1 MNELRKNWAHRRAA
15 LGLTLQL
22 AVMLAV
28 FWGGSWLLFNL
39 ASLVYFQLELGRYW
53 WVFLFKE
60 LFLHLLPVLRPVWS
74 VGGTLLLTGWV
85 FCKPLRYLDEVTEA
99 AGRLARPGED
109 PIRLRPQLKTVQDQL
124 NQAREQGLRAAAALR
139 QEEQRKNDLIVYL
152 AHDLKTPLTSV
163 IGYLNL
169 LVDEPQI
176 SPATRARYTGIAL
189 EKALRLEELVN
200 EFFEIT
206 RFSLSHLELEL
217 SRVDL
222 SLMLRQ
228 MVSEFSPEL
237 AEKRLDCRM
246 ELPPELPVRCDAAK
260 LARVF
265 DNLLRNAV
273 SYGDPGTTLFV
284 RGGLDGDMVEL
295 HFVNH
300 GRTIP
305 PEKLARIFE
314 KFFRA
319 DESRASASG
328 NAGLGLA
335 IAKQIVEQHGGS
347 IAAASADDQVEF
359 TLRLPR
365 NGPQKTGGY

>member
-1 MNELRKNWAHRRAA
+1 MSELRKNWAHRRTA
-15 LGLTLQL
+15 LRFTLQL
-22 AVMLAV
+22 AVTLAA
-28 FWGGSWLLFNL
+28 FWALSWLLQELVFF
-39 ASLVYFQLELGRYW
+39 VYFSLDLDCFW
-53 WVFLFKE
+53 WIFLFKE
-60 LFLHLLPVLRPVWS
+60 IFKHFIPALQVLWLGVDT
-74 VGGTLLLTGWV
+74 VFITGWV

-109 PIRLRPQLKTVQDQL
+109 PIRLRPQLKIVQDQL

-169 LVDEPQI
+169 LVDEPNI

-228 MVSEFSPEL
+228 MVSEFAPEL
-237 AEKRLDCRM
+237 AAKRLDCRAD
-246 ELPPELPVRCDAAK
+246 LPPELPVRCDPAK

-273 SYGDPGTTLFV
+273 SYSDPGTTLRV
-284 RGGLDGDMVEL
+284 QGRLEGETVVLQ
-295 HFVNH
+295 FVNQ

-335 IAKQIVEQHGGS
+335 IAKQIVEQHGGT
-347 IAAASADDQVEF
+347 IAAASADDRVVF

-365 NGPQKTGGY
+365 NGPQN

>member
-1 MNELRKNWAHRRAA
+1 MSELRKNWAHRRTA
-15 LGLTLQL
+15 LRFTLQM
-22 AVMLAV
+22 AVMLAA
-28 FWGGSWLLFNL
+28 FWGASWLLLNGAYF
-39 ASLVYFQLELGRYW
+39 VYFQLDLSRYW
-53 WVFLFKE
+53 WVFLVKE
-60 LFLHLLPVLRPVWS
+60 IIKLLLPVLAVLWLG
-74 VGGTLLLTGWV
+74 VGTVLIIGWV

-169 LVDEPQI
+169 LVDEPDI
-176 SPATRARYTGIAL
+176 SPATRARYNGIAL

-228 MVSEFSPEL
+228 MVSEFAPEL
-237 AEKRLDCRM
+237 AAKHLDCQAD
-246 ELPPELPVRCDAAK
+246 LPDELPVRCDPAK

-273 SYGDPGTTLFV
+273 SYSDPGTTLRV
-284 RGGLDGDMVEL
+284 QGRLEGGTVVLE
-295 HFVNH
+295 FVNQ

-335 IAKQIVEQHGGS
+335 IARQIVEQHGGT
-347 IAAASADDQVEF
+347 IAAVSADDRVVF
-359 TLRLPR
+359 TLRLPQ
-365 NGPQKTGGY
+365 NGPSN

>member
-1 MNELRKNWAHRRAA
+1 MSELRKNWAHRRAA
-15 LGLTLQL
+15 LGFTLQL
-22 AVMLAV
+22 AVLLAG
-28 FWGGSWLLFNL
+28 FWGGSWLLFNG
-39 ASLVYFQLELGRYW
+39 ACFVYINLDLSRYW
-53 WVFLFKE
+53 WIFLLKE
-60 LFLHLLPVLRPVWS
+60 LFKLLLPLLQVVWCA
-74 VGGTLLLTGWV
+74 GGTVFITGWV

-99 AGRLARPGED
+99 ARRLARPGEE
-109 PIRLRPQLKTVQDQL
+109 PILLRGQLKTVQDEL
-124 NQAREQGLRAAAALR
+124 NLAREQGLRAAATLR
-139 QEEQRKNDLIVYL
+139 REEQRKNDLIVYL

-169 LVDEPQI
+169 LADEPQI
-176 SPATRARYTGIAL
+176 SPETRARYTGIAL

-222 SLMLRQ
+222 SLLLRQ
-228 MVSEFSPEL
+228 MVSEFAPEL
-237 AEKRLDCRM
+237 DSKQLGCQLT
-246 ELPPELPVRCDAAK
+246 LPPELFVRCDADK

-273 SYGDPGTTLFV
+273 SYSNPGTTLQIQGKAEEE
-284 RGGLDGDMVEL
+284 RVEL
-295 HFVNH
+295 RFVNH

-335 IAKQIVEQHGGS
+335 IAKQIVEQHGGT
-347 IAAASADDQVEF
+347 IEAASADDQVVF
-359 TLRLPR
+359 TLHLPAS
-365 NGPQKTGGY
+365 GPQKTGGC

>member
-1 MNELRKNWAHRRAA
+1 MNELRKNWVHRRAA

-228 MVSEFSPEL
+228 MVSEFAPEL
-237 AEKRLDCRM
+237 AAKRLDCRAD
-246 ELPPELPVRCDAAK
+246 LPPELPVRCDPAK

-273 SYGDPGTTLFV
+273 SYSDPGTTLRV
-284 RGGLDGDMVEL
+284 QGRLEGETVVLQ
-295 HFVNH
+295 FVNQ

-335 IAKQIVEQHGGS
+335 IAKQIVEQHGGT
-347 IAAASADDQVEF
+347 IAAASADDRVVF

-365 NGPQKTGGY
+365 NGPQN

>member
-1 MNELRKNWAHRRAA
+1 MSELRKNWAHRRAA

-22 AVMLAV
+22 AVMLAA
-28 FWGGSWLLFNL
+28 FWGGSWLLLNGAYF
-39 ASLVYFQLELGRYW
+39 VYFQLDLGRYW

-60 LFLHLLPVLRPVWS
+60 IVKHLLPVLGVLWIV
-74 VGGTLLLTGWV
+74 VGTVLITGWI
-85 FCKPLRYLDEVTEA
+85 FCKQLRYLDEVTEA

-169 LVDEPQI
+169 LVDEPNI

-217 SRVDL
+217 SYK
-222 SLMLRQ
+222 
-228 MVSEFSPEL
+228 PEHV
-237 AEKRLDCRM
+237 A
-246 ELPPELPVRCDAAK
+246 VREMRKHVAW
-260 LARVF
+260 
-265 DNLLRNAV
+265 
-273 SYGDPGTTLFV
+273 YT
-284 RGGLDGDMVEL
+284 
-295 HFVNH
+295 
-300 GRTIP
+300 
-305 PEKLARIFE
+305 
-314 KFFRA
+314 
-319 DESRASASG
+319 
-328 NAGLGLA
+328 AGLPGSSALRRRVNEIETA
-335 IAKQIVEQHGGS
+335 GALEELVRTQIMSRQ
-347 IAAASADDQVEF
+347 
-359 TLRLPR
+359 
-365 NGPQKTGGY
+365 TGHNPD

>member
-28 FWGGSWLLFNL
+28 FWGASWLLRELVFF
-39 ASLVYFQLELGRYW
+39 VYFSLDLGRYW
-53 WVFLFKE
+53 WIFLFKE
-60 LFLHLLPVLRPVWS
+60 IFRHFIPALQVLWIA
-74 VGGTLLLTGWV
+74 VGTVLATGWV

-99 AGRLARPGED
+99 AGSLARPGED

-124 NQAREQGLRAAAALR
+124 NQTREQGLRAAAALR

-176 SPATRARYTGIAL
+176 SPKTRARYTGIAL

-217 SRVDL
+217 SRVDI

-246 ELPPELPVRCDAAK
+246 ELPPELLVRCDAAK

-284 RGGLDGDMVEL
+284 RGELDGDMVEL
-295 HFVNH
+295 RFVNQ

-347 IAAASADDQVEF
+347 IAAASADDRVEF
-359 TLRLPR
+359 TLRLPQ
-365 NGPQKTGGY
+365 NGPQKTVGY